1 MNKRFLLLFL
11 VTVISIACSAQHPP
25 NNDDDIIRMGP
36 NERADLVLFFK
47 KGTDWK
53 EILEFNR
60 SVIGIPNE
68 NGSGFQSLPGM
79 MSAIKIQI
87 YGFEGEAIN
96 FKPNATDEEKS
107 FLKKRVE
114 RSPLVYKIY
123 ENVIPEAIN
132 DLHESSD
139 NKPQYRR
146 PNPPSARDENR

>member
-1 MNKRFLLLFL
+1 MNKRFPLLFL
-11 VTVISIACSAQHPP
+11 VIVFSIACSAQHPP
-25 NNDDDIIRMGP
+25 SNDDDIIRMGP

-96 FKPNATDEEKS
+96 FKPNASDEEKS
-107 FLKKRVE
+107 FLKKRVVE
-114 RSPLVYKIY
+114 SPLVYRVY

-132 DLHESSD
+132 DLHEKGND
-139 NKPQYRR
+139 QP
-146 PNPPSARDENR
+146 